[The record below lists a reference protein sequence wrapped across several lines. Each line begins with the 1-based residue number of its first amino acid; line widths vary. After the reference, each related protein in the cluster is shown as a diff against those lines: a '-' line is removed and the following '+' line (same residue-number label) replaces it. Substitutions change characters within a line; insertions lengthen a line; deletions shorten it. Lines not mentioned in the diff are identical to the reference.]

1 VRFEDLEGRS
11 RLPIERLRN
20 RFRYEVVLAVL
31 PARGGRDGTR
41 ETLLVATETML
52 AVITSIAFPR
62 GSWMTQWAPWDVVE
76 VPSGSQPGGVAD
88 RGEGPSVRVGD
99 RQFRARDEDEVD
111 RRAFLEFAVVVRAHR
126 RGAGRAVGGRSQP
139 RR

>member
-31 PARGGRDGTR
+31 PVRGGRDGTR
-41 ETLLVATETML
+41 ETLLVATERML

-62 GSWMTQWAPWDVVE
+62 GSWMTQWAPWDVVD
-76 VPSGSQPGGVAD
+76 VPPGAGRAAVRGDAD
-88 RGEGPSVRVGD
+88 GPSIKVGNRTFRV
-99 RQFRARDEDEVD
+99 RDEDALD
-111 RRAFLEFAVVVRAHR
+111 RRAFLEFATVVRAHR
-126 RGAGRAVGGRSQP
+126 SELTETGRS
-139 RR
+139 